1 MATPLRMPDLGTVEG
16 TVTLVRWLKAE
27 GDTVAL
33 GDPLFEVETDKGVSE
48 VEAALA
54 GVLVKKLVPD
64 GGRAGSGETIAMIRR
79 PGETEESAGAPAGA
93 AHPAASG
100 SAAAS
105 RGAEARSVPAASAT
119 STASSVA
126 PLEARVV
133 PVVRALAEKH
143 GVDLAKV
150 KPTGP
155 GGRIT
160 RQDVLTAARGAPAAH
175 AAPAAAAGPGPAP
188 AASAAPGAL
197 APRQAVVARK
207 VSQSHREK
215 PVYHVT
221 AAVDMGKAIAVRER
235 ARAAGGVSWDA
246 LLVRACATAI
256 AEMPVFRSWLKGEEV
271 AVHPAADV
279 AVAVGIGDELAIPAV
294 RGPASKSLS
303 AVSAE
308 IAGCAK
314 KAESGTLTPEDV
326 EGTCFLVSNL
336 GMFPVESFDAIIYPE
351 HSAALAVGA
360 VTPTPVSDGT
370 RIWIAHIARL
380 TLSVDHRLVNGRT
393 AARFLARVKQILES
407 GEGA

>member
-33 GDPLFEVETDKGVSE
+33 GEPLFEVETDKGVSE

-54 GVLVKKLVPD
+54 GVLLSKLVPD
-64 GGRAGSGETIAMIRR
+64 GGRAGPGETIAMIRR
-79 PGETEESAGAPAGA
+79 PGEPAAAAEAPAGA
-93 AHPAASG
+93 AQ
-100 SAAAS
+100 
-105 RGAEARSVPAASAT
+105 
-119 STASSVA
+119 SVA
-126 PLEARVV
+126 PELAAVSPGTGAPAAAATSVATPEARIA

-143 GVDLAKV
+143 GVDLAAV

-160 RQDVLTAARGAPAAH
+160 RQDVLAARMQRSAV
-175 AAPAAAAGPGPAP
+175 AAPAAAARAP
-188 AASAAPGAL
+188 AALETPPASMT
-197 APRQAVVARK
+197 PRQAVVARN

-221 AAVDMGKAIAVRER
+221 AQVDMGKALAARER
-235 ARAAGGVSWDA
+235 ARATGGISWDA
-246 LLVRACATAI
+246 FLVRACATAI
-256 AEMPVFRSWLKGEEV
+256 VEMPVFRSWLKGEEI
-271 AVHPAADV
+271 AVHPGVDI
-279 AVAVGIGDELAIPAV
+279 AVAVGIGEELLIPAV

-303 AVSAE
+303 VISAE
-308 IAGCAK
+308 IAGLAK
-314 KAESGTLTPEDV
+314 RAESGTLAPGDV
-326 EGTCFLVSNL
+326 EGSCFLVSNL

-370 RIWIAHIARL
+370 RIWIAQLARL
-380 TLSVDHRLVNGRT
+380 TVSVDHRLVNGRT